1 MGMVKFDNNSNK
13 SVKKLTKSLR
23 PTNFSFLKILEW
35 NKKGWISTFDSDN
48 STFFRFALTI
58 IKPSPAHVQI

>member
-23 PTNFSFLKILEW
+23 PTNFSFLKILE
-35 NKKGWISTFDSDN
+35 
-48 STFFRFALTI
+48 
-58 IKPSPAHVQI
+58 